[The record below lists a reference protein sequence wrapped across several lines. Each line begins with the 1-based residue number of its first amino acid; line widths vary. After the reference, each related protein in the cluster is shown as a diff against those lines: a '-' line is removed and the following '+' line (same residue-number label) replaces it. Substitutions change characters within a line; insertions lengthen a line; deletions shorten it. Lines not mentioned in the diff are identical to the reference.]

1 MNLDP
6 VHVPLLLA
14 NLIGGWEVILIV
26 AVLLVWFGA
35 KGMSDLGRGLRQGM
49 AQFWKAAQ
57 EVSEEIN
64 RNFEP
69 PSPEQSAPSKRTIS
83 YSDEFTLWIAQGFDV
98 GRIPVAPGTFGT
110 LVGLVW
116 FAFLLVPGSL
126 PLYLIGTLLGLIAS
140 VWFCGEAERIL
151 QQADPGSVVLDE
163 IAAIPVCFLPWVWSE
178 FGRLHAMPP
187 VETFFTGRA
196 LLMTALVFGLFRAFD
211 ILKPW
216 PVRQSQ
222 SLPGGLGITVDD
234 FLAAL
239 YVAAL
244 TAFLLP

>member
-1 MNLDP
+1 MKQRSR
-6 VHVPLLLA
+6 A
-14 NLIGGWEVILIV
+14 
-26 AVLLVWFGA
+26 
-35 KGMSDLGRGLRQGM
+35 
-49 AQFWKAAQ
+49 
-57 EVSEEIN
+57 
-64 RNFEP
+64 
-69 PSPEQSAPSKRTIS
+69 
-83 YSDEFTLWIAQGFDV
+83 DELTLWIAQGFDV

-110 LVGLVW
+110 LVGFLW
-116 FAFLLVPGSL
+116 FAILLVPGSL

-151 QQADPGSVVLDE
+151 QQTDPGSVVLDE

-178 FGRLHAMPP
+178 FGRLHTMPP

-196 LLMTALVFGLFRAFD
+196 LLLTALVFGLFRAFD

-244 TAFLLP
+244 TVFLLP